1 MPEPWRRTGRKAGH
15 DHFIGLE
22 VGSVIES
29 AAYHED
35 GGRMGHFVCQI
46 LRQDPLKTD
55 RAPTQTWVGVMLA
68 IEDPYYLW
76 WFETNVGKLADK
88 AEGFFHFCEEPVRD
102 SGFQGGYMNL
112 IHIDV
117 FRILQPDEVAKVRW
131 FNASQKAEVPGRLS
145 WPTAE
150 EPAAGPAPSGAA
162 VQPGAAGVTGLRAA
176 LEGAAAPLG
185 DEPDPSAVE
194 PHPKRRRS
202 ADEKKVGKEAE
213 VASDE
218 EDSEDFAGVI
228 QKRKPLKQSESALK
242 LRRTKKKKKKNK
254 KKKKKEK
261 KKRKDGKDDA
271 EGSTSDDST
280 DSSSDESVFRVA
292 PLPEGIDR
300 LKRTHLKKPGR
311 LANLTLQ
318 RYQELLQR
326 STGRGADEEGTEVMP
341 AVGRAY
347 LQQVYFVKH
356 PVNTLG
362 IRTAQEMRTV
372 MLVVDYLAR
381 NMVPAALDVL
391 LQRQKALELS
401 VEQNSSSWWTWKKPG
416 REQSPGQG
424 RKGDRRSSLERGRQ
438 EGRKEGEERSRS
450 RKVVS
455 SEEDLNFQRW
465 SDDPLVSELLAN
477 MLWCLP
483 DDERQEA
490 SKTWADMLSK
500 FDAGSKVTLLLERL
514 MRTIPELGLETKPR
528 GGSDGHEVPEPSDA
542 PGRGVELTTKRGIK
556 ICLAT
561 EGWIKNPSDGGVYVG
576 NGRPGWPRSNFW
588 ADSKL
593 KLARAVGRRILCGR
607 CLYVGHEDEVWNAE
621 ELIEMW
627 NLDDCSGVEPPRSQN
642 EGLRELRLLAEG
654 GLSACCLGLVLKYVI
669 LNRPSRLG
677 GFARGLPAAALETL
691 QAERSPLLPMCLPVE
706 STMETEVTERLNQV
720 RHGERLPP
728 EVALELSHKI
738 PAVGQLCWE
747 WLLILM
753 MNWGVKGHRTEEVWI
768 PYHSTRWSPEQRAVA
783 QRVQSCVAHFCE
795 GDRRVEM
802 KPWKE
807 RSLRRGPGHVGL
819 PLQSV
824 LPVEWDAIKDSFDS
838 HPFSIKGSVVP
849 ARTERLQEPVRWTR
863 TEVELVHRTGKV
875 DHEENLA
882 PEVLV
887 DSEAEWEKVIGGLF
901 KLGLVEAE
909 EAPAGVGSKQPAL
922 VGMFGIHRC
931 WNRQD
936 HAEPRR
942 LQSLVFDVDL
952 VNLLFKEQEGQPE
965 KMTESA

>member
-46 LRQDPLKTD
+46 LKRDPLKTD

-88 AEGFFHFCEEPVRD
+88 AEGFFHICEEP
-102 SGFQGGYMNL
+102 
-112 IHIDV
+112 
-117 FRILQPDEVAKVRW
+117 VAKVRW

-176 LEGAAAPLG
+176 LEGAAAPPG
-185 DEPDPSAVE
+185 DGPDPSAVE

-202 ADEKKVGKEAE
+202 ADEKKVGKEAG

-242 LRRTKKKKKKNK
+242 LRRTKKKKKKVK
-254 KKKKKEK
+254 KKKKNEK

-362 IRTAQEMRTV
+362 IRTAREMRTV

-381 NMVPAALDVL
+381 NMVSAALDVL

-401 VEQNSSSWWTWKKPG
+401 VEQNSWQQANMLELVDMEEARSYFTQELKAAQSEVRSEQKLGKG
-416 REQSPGQG
+416 FAQYRQSPGWRPYHQAESNPQG
-424 RKGDRRSSLERGRQ
+424 KDGKETDAAPLNEEGKKGGKKGKKGRGR
-438 EGRKEGEERSRS
+438 
-450 RKVVS
+450 
-455 SEEDLNFQRW
+455 
-465 SDDPLVSELLAN
+465 
-477 MLWCLP
+477 
-483 DDERQEA
+483 
-490 SKTWADMLSK
+490 
-500 FDAGSKVTLLLERL
+500 
-514 MRTIPELGLETKPR
+514 
-528 GGSDGHEVPEPSDA
+528 
-542 PGRGVELTTKRGIK
+542 
-556 ICLAT
+556 
-561 EGWIKNPSDGGVYVG
+561 
-576 NGRPGWPRSNFW
+576 
-588 ADSKL
+588 
-593 KLARAVGRRILCGR
+593 
-607 CLYVGHEDEVWNAE
+607 
-621 ELIEMW
+621 
-627 NLDDCSGVEPPRSQN
+627 
-642 EGLRELRLLAEG
+642 
-654 GLSACCLGLVLKYVI
+654 
-669 LNRPSRLG
+669 
-677 GFARGLPAAALETL
+677 
-691 QAERSPLLPMCLPVE
+691 
-706 STMETEVTERLNQV
+706 
-720 RHGERLPP
+720 
-728 EVALELSHKI
+728 
-738 PAVGQLCWE
+738 
-747 WLLILM
+747 
-753 MNWGVKGHRTEEVWI
+753 
-768 PYHSTRWSPEQRAVA
+768 
-783 QRVQSCVAHFCE
+783 
-795 GDRRVEM
+795 
-802 KPWKE
+802 
-807 RSLRRGPGHVGL
+807 
-819 PLQSV
+819 
-824 LPVEWDAIKDSFDS
+824 
-838 HPFSIKGSVVP
+838 
-849 ARTERLQEPVRWTR
+849 
-863 TEVELVHRTGKV
+863 GK
-875 DHEENLA
+875 
-882 PEVLV
+882 
-887 DSEAEWEKVIGGLF
+887 W
-901 KLGLVEAE
+901 
-909 EAPAGVGSKQPAL
+909 
-922 VGMFGIHRC
+922 
-931 WNRQD
+931 
-936 HAEPRR
+936 
-942 LQSLVFDVDL
+942 
-952 VNLLFKEQEGQPE
+952 
-965 KMTESA
+965 